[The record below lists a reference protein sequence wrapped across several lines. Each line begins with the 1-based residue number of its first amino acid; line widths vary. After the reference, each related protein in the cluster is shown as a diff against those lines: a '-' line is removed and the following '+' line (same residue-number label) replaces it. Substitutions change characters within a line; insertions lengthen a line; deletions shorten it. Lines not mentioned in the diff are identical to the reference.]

1 MVRQVFIAL
10 KEDSRKG
17 DFKELTDKDRIELEI
32 ELEDEEIEVISKV
45 SWKKYVKKK

>member
-1 MVRQVFIAL
+1 MIRKVYIAL

-32 ELEDEEIEVISKV
+32 ELDDEEIEDI
-45 SWKKYVKKK
+45 